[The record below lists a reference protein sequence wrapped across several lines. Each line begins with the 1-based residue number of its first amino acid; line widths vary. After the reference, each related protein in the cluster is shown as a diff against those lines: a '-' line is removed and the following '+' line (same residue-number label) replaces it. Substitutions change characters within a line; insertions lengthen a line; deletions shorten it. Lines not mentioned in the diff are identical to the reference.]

1 MSMMSFCTAPHI
13 SATVPLIGV
22 KFCMMVDMGLGQ
34 IFSPL
39 GRRGSIPKE
48 SPKSIILA
56 VYKPNISK
64 TVSGSGRCQLE
75 LKISP
80 PRAF

>member
-1 MSMMSFCTAPHI
+1 MSFCTAAHI
-13 SATVPLIGV
+13 SATVPPIGV
-22 KFCMMVDMGLGQ
+22 KFCMMVDMGLEQ
-34 IFSPL
+34 IFPL
-39 GRRGSIPKE
+39 WGAGAGSIPKE

-64 TVSGSGRCQLE
+64 TVSGSGTSQLE

-80 PRAF
+80 TRAF